1 VNTLGDVIN
10 TSTDLY
16 RAITEFASG
25 TPSWLQ
31 SFADWGTDFGLG
43 LFGVL
48 FLLGIWRERRGTARA
63 LTLSLLAPV
72 AMIGAYAT
80 SEIAK
85 TFIQEER
92 PCRAV
97 AGAVAIAECPAFG
110 DWSFPSN
117 HATIA
122 AASAGAIA
130 LAWRTTL
137 PLVLPLAAIMAF
149 SRVFVGVHYPHDV
162 AAGYL
167 LGVTVAP
174 LLALALAPV
183 ATGLV
188 DRFRPL
194 LTPAFAPAV
203 TEADVPTQRIRV
215 DPASAVTQRI
225 RVDDASAP
233 TQQLPRVR

>member
-1 VNTLGDVIN
+1 MIN

-16 RAITEFASG
+16 RAITEFASS

-63 LTLSLLAPV
+63 LALALLAP
-72 AMIGAYAT
+72 AATIGAYAT
-80 SEIAK
+80 SEIVK
-85 TFIQEER
+85 TLVQQER

-97 AGAVAIAECPAFG
+97 AGVIAIAECPAVG

-122 AASAGAIA
+122 AASAGALA
-130 LAWRTTL
+130 LAWRRTL
-137 PLVLPLAAIMAF
+137 PLVLPLAAVMAF

-167 LGVTVAP
+167 LGVTAAP
-174 LLALALAPV
+174 LLALALVPA
-183 ATGLV
+183 ATPLV
-188 DRFRPL
+188 DRFRPEPPP
-194 LTPAFAPAV
+194 TITAV
-203 TEADVPTQRIRV
+203 DVPTQRIRV
-215 DPASAVTQRI
+215 DPASAVTQRM
-225 RVDDASAP
+225 RVGDPSAP